1 MEVAYACFR
10 EVLATVTATH
20 SPFVAQSALIG
31 LAMMDGMAGPGGNA
45 QALLVRAFA
54 LDPKGK
60 LLFPPLPSLV
70 AAVAEQVVERNPAEG
85 ILIGAM
91 AATLGMRVWFRPMY
105 TQDVARITAILD
117 QAREAHGIPVPDVP
131 ADLTAADAIAQC
143 IAALASLEHHP

>member
-1 MEVAYACFR
+1 LEANNLWL
-10 EVLATVTATH
+10 VL
-20 SPFVAQSALIG
+20 PALIG
-31 LAMMDGMAGPGGNA
+31 LAMMDGMAGPGGTA
-45 QALLVRAFA
+45 RELLGRALACNPDVKASW
-54 LDPKGK
+54 
-60 LLFPPLPSLV
+60 PLPSLV

-91 AATLGMRVWFRPMY
+91 ASTLGMRAWFRPMY